1 VPNDHTTSPKGKTT
15 MPFVAGFLRRVRRHR
30 PGRPTDPDYGIEEGE
45 GPVDPGWGVDEG
57 ELPEV
62 EPPEPPIGIWPP
74 LTPEHP
80 WRPIPSWPERPST
93 GPVPPGRPPGS
104 PDQGLPGDPPTAGH
118 LPVFPPGAIW
128 PPLPPGVHGKY
139 LALVLVAGMPGV
151 KYRYVVIDAD
161 ASFPKP
167 EPKPPEAQPK
177 G

>member
-1 VPNDHTTSPKGKTT
+1 
-15 MPFVAGFLRRVRRHR
+15 MPFVQGFLRVRRGGH
-30 PGRPTDPDYGIEEGE
+30 PDQGLPDGE
-45 GPVDPGWGVDEG
+45 GPVDPDYGIDEG

-62 EPPEPPIGIWPP
+62 EPPDPPVGIWPP

-80 WRPIPSWPERPST
+80 WRPIPGWPERPST
-93 GPVPPGRPPGS
+93 GPVPTPRPPGT
-104 PDQGLPGDPPTAGH
+104 PDQGLPGEPPTAGH
-118 LPVFPPGAIW
+118 LPSFPPGAIW

-167 EPKPPEAQPK
+167 EPKPPEEAQPK

>member
-1 VPNDHTTSPKGKTT
+1 
-15 MPFVAGFLRRVRRHR
+15 MPFVSGFLRLRRRGH
-30 PGRPTDPDYGIEEGE
+30 PDQGLPSPEVPVDPDYGI
-45 GPVDPGWGVDEG
+45 DEG

-62 EPPEPPIGIWPP
+62 EPPDPPVGVWPP

-93 GPVPPGRPPGS
+93 GPVPPQPAPGQPLPRPPVGGG
-104 PDQGLPGDPPTAGH
+104 DGGEAGQLPS
-118 LPVFPPGAIW
+118 FPPGAIW

-167 EPKPPEAQPK
+167 EPKPPEEAQPK

>member
-1 VPNDHTTSPKGKTT
+1 
-15 MPFVAGFLRRVRRHR
+15 MPFVSGFLRIRR
-30 PGRPTDPDYGIEEGE
+30 PGRHPDQGLPGPE
-45 GPVDPGWGVDEG
+45 GPVDPDYGVDEG

-62 EPPEPPIGIWPP
+62 EPPDPPVGVWPP
-74 LTPEHP
+74 LTPENP
-80 WRPIPSWPERPST
+80 WRPIDPGWGVGRPERPST
-93 GPVPPGRPPGS
+93 GPVPTPPVQPGQPLPRPPIGGGGH
-104 PDQGLPGDPPTAGH
+104 PDQGLPGEGGEAGH
-118 LPVFPPGAIW
+118 LPAFPPGAMW

-177 G
+177 A

>member
-1 VPNDHTTSPKGKTT
+1 
-15 MPFVAGFLRRVRRHR
+15 MPFVSGFLRVRRR
-30 PGRPTDPDYGIEEGE
+30 GGRPDNSLPGEEGPIDPGYGI
-45 GPVDPGWGVDEG
+45 DEG

-80 WRPIPSWPERPST
+80 WRPIDPGFGHGGPERPST
-93 GPVPPGRPPGS
+93 GPVPTPRPPGA
-104 PDQGLPGDPPTAGH
+104 PDQGLPGEPPVVGGG
-118 LPVFPPGAIW
+118 PVLPPGTIW

-161 ASFPKP
+161 ARPSHPIAP
-167 EPKPPEAQPK
+167 GGGEAQPK

>member
-1 VPNDHTTSPKGKTT
+1 
-15 MPFVAGFLRRVRRHR
+15 MPFVAGYLRKVRRHR
-30 PGRPTDPDYGIEEGE
+30 PGRPVDPGWGVEEGE
-45 GPVDPGWGVDEG
+45 GPVDPDYGIDEG

-62 EPPEPPIGIWPP
+62 EPPDPPVGIWPP

-80 WRPIPSWPERPST
+80 WRPIPGFPDRPST
-93 GPVPPGRPPGS
+93 GPVPIPPVPPAGGIGGTPPARPEPG
-104 PDQGLPGDPPTAGH
+104 PGDGHPGH
-118 LPVFPPGAIW
+118 LPSFPPGAIW

-177 G
+177 

>member
-1 VPNDHTTSPKGKTT
+1 
-15 MPFVAGFLRRVRRHR
+15 MPFVSGFLRLRRRGGH
-30 PGRPTDPDYGIEEGE
+30 PDQGLPDGE
-45 GPVDPGWGVDEG
+45 GPVDPDYGIDEG

-62 EPPEPPIGIWPP
+62 EPPDPPVGIWPP

-80 WRPIPSWPERPST
+80 WRPIPGWPERPST
-93 GPVPPGRPPGS
+93 GPVPTPRPPGT
-104 PDQGLPGDPPTAGH
+104 PDQGLPGGGGTPGH
-118 LPVFPPGAIW
+118 LPSFPPGAIW

-167 EPKPPEAQPK
+167 EPKPPEEAQPK